1 MWTRG
6 QLYIALYA
14 VTSTALFAASL
25 VDLCSR
31 SYDFM
36 TLVQEL
42 TYDVRLLV
50 LLNFIVC
57 FYLVWML
64 VSIRVFFGEI
74 RIIEMEHIADRI
86 PFSMLTLLFLLLD
99 DDNLILDWIWFG
111 LTLCMKVYHTILYDR
126 IDYLQVKIVNRL
138 SESVSAGG
146 ADTSRWGVLKMY
158 IGEVSVML
166 LLLLMVLD
174 VVMAKI
180 LAYDVFQGLSAIES
194 LLFGIQFGVMGI
206 ESYTYLGKLSLNV
219 YEMLFYRM
227 CFEPTRLVPV
237 AASTSVDHGGLSA
250 DVIEQPPSELVE
262 LSDSVESS
270 EIAIDSVASEIIE
283 SNNSCAG
290 ADAGNDDSLV
300 EENATLPSVSNPLDF
315 EDDDDDD
322 DEDDDD
328 ERVWENKS
336 FFVQTFTIFLSTLKA
351 SFYMVFLY
359 MLSFHLN
366 LALPGTII
374 QGCITSVY
382 QLCKQIVLFRQ
393 FLSHSRRLDN
403 HLATASE
410 SELSDVDHMCII
422 CRENMHC
429 PAKYERTRS
438 KPLNQRK
445 YPKKLR
451 CGHILHMSCLKDWL
465 ERSDS
470 CPLCRKKVFG
480 EVAPLNNSA
489 APPSEPAPVD
499 RPNPPQVVVTSMQL
513 PPAPTPTTT
522 TNVANIMPETA
533 NMANAA
539 NASYESSI
547 SHPISTSDATMN
559 RDFSM
564 LDGNQVM
571 GSSASLEH
579 SVAAIGTTEGLVGQ
593 GSYSSGSNVHVPR
606 DWVCLPL
613 ERKSSSS
620 YLVRL
625 NESCVGN
632 VLVNRHTVL

>member
-1 MWTRG
+1 M
-6 QLYIALYA
+6 YIAMYA

-42 TYDVRLLV
+42 TYDVRLLI

-64 VSIRVFFGEI
+64 VSIRIFFGEI

-99 DDNLILDWIWFG
+99 DENLILDWIWFG

-138 SESVSAGG
+138 SESVLADG
-146 ADTSRWGVLKMY
+146 AVSTRWGLLKMY
-158 IGEVSVML
+158 VSEVGVVL

-174 VVMAKI
+174 VIMAKI

-219 YEMLFYRM
+219 YEILFYRM
-227 CFEPTRLVPV
+227 SYEPSRLVPV
-237 AASTSVDHGGLSA
+237 ASSTSTYVDNGTSRVA
-250 DVIEQPPSELVE
+250 TDVT
-262 LSDSVESS
+262 VESS
-270 EIAIDSVASEIIE
+270 LVRDFNEASEEPHSSVPSEITIDVTGSE
-283 SNNSCAG
+283 EIDGNTIVGTHVDCNSSSNDQLNF
-290 ADAGNDDSLV
+290 D
-300 EENATLPSVSNPLDF
+300 
-315 EDDDDDD
+315 EDDED
-322 DEDDDD
+322 DEDDDDDD

-382 QLCKQIVLFRQ
+382 SLCKQVILFRQ

-410 SELSDVDHMCII
+410 AELSDVDHMCII

-429 PAKYERTRS
+429 PAKYERSRN

-470 CPLCRKKVFG
+470 CPLCRKRVFSDS
-480 EVAPLNNSA
+480 VPLANLA
-489 APPSEPAPVD
+489 APPPQPVPVD
-499 RPNPPQVVVTSMQL
+499 RPQPPYMAPTSSQQ
-513 PPAPTPTTT
+513 PPGPTPTTT
-522 TNVANIMPETA
+522 TAEMANLV
-533 NMANAA
+533 NAA
-539 NASYESSI
+539 NVSNTANSSNEGSIERPGFI
-547 SHPISTSDATMN
+547 SDEVIG
-559 RDFSM
+559 RDSM
-564 LDGNQVM
+564 SLRGTQVI
-571 GSSASLEH
+571 GSSADLEN
-579 SVAAIGTTEGLVGQ
+579 SVAAAGTANTSMEGLVTGQ
-593 GSYSSGSNVHVPR
+593 GNYSSGSQVHVPR
-606 DWVCLPL
+606 DWMCLPL
-613 ERKSSSS
+613 ERKSSRTYSVTLNNK
-620 YLVRL
+620 LVG
-625 NESCVGN
+625 S
-632 VLVNRHTVL
+632 VLVNRHSLM